1 LIHRRCP
8 DGDGLVVKQL
18 KWPTPSLTG
27 FIDWDFV
34 VRPYSLVDA
43 KMRIFQTGPL
53 AIALSVLTG
62 AASASVFQNHTYDYI
77 VVGGGPSGIISA
89 EKFAQAGKKVLLL
102 ERGVGPTV
110 ATGNNETLTWDH
122 SLTPIDLPGLS
133 ANIGAL
139 EVWNQYM
146 CTDTAGNAACVLGGG
161 VTVNYMVFVHP
172 PARDFDDKWP
182 EGWKWKDVESAA
194 DRLYKRNPGTTL
206 PSADGKRY
214 DQGLYDVLSKF
225 FSGLGWKS
233 VDMIAEPNEKHKIY
247 SYPSWNVQDQ
257 MRAGPVRT
265 YLPAAAKLDN
275 FHLALRTK
283 VIRLVRSGSQV
294 TGVEVQTASGRSQII
309 TVAPHGRVVLA
320 AGALSTPRL
329 LWNSGIG
336 GKAQIETAKKSGVPV
351 PPKSQWID
359 LPVGVGLKDHP
370 IFPITFNT
378 NASFG
383 LVDYEGVL
391 NGTDS
396 RDISLYRK
404 HSGVLTQGKHRL
416 IFFTSEEI
424 DGHTQYYQG
433 SCAPTDEGV
442 VTMTTYLT
450 HGLTSSGVLGLDAS
464 GNTVIEKSPY
474 LQTAADRKAARTFIQ
489 KMVRDITAPSTGF
502 ELETHT
508 NVSAILKAQTPGTHY
523 VSSAK
528 MGSDDGRKNG
538 TSVVDTN
545 TKVYGVD
552 NLVCDTK

>member
-1 LIHRRCP
+1 
-8 DGDGLVVKQL
+8 
-18 KWPTPSLTG
+18 
-27 FIDWDFV
+27 
-34 VRPYSLVDA
+34 
-43 KMRIFQTGPL
+43 MRIFQAGPL
-53 AIALSVLTG
+53 AIALSVFTG
-62 AASASVFQNHTYDYI
+62 IASASVFQNHTYDYI

-89 EKFAQAGKKVLLL
+89 EKFAKAGKKVLLL

-139 EVWNQYM
+139 DVWNQYM

-182 EGWKWKDVESAA
+182 KGWKWKDVESAA
-194 DRLYKRNPGTTL
+194 DRLYQRNPGTTL

-214 DQGLYDVLSKF
+214 DQSLYAVLSKF
-225 FSGLGWKS
+225 LGGLGWKS
-233 VDMIAEPNEKHKIY
+233 VDMIEQPNEKHQIY

-265 YLPAAAKLDN
+265 YLPDAVKLDN

-283 VIRLVRSGSQV
+283 VIRLVRSGGHV
-294 TGVEVQTASGRSQII
+294 TGVEIQTASGRSAVIS
-309 TVAPHGRVVLA
+309 VAPHGRVVLA

-336 GKAQIETAKKSGVPV
+336 GKTQIETAKKSGVAV
-351 PPKSQWID
+351 PPKAQWID
-359 LPVGVGLKDHP
+359 LPVGVGLMDHP

-383 LVDYEGVL
+383 LAGYEGIL
-391 NGTDS
+391 NGSDS

-404 HSGVLTQGKHRL
+404 DSGVLTQGKHRL

-442 VTMTTYLT
+442 VTITAYMT
-450 HGLTSSGVLGLDAS
+450 HGLTSTGVLGLDAS

-489 KMVRDITAPSTGF
+489 KMVKDITAPSTGF
-502 ELETHT
+502 ELETNT
-508 NVSAILKAQTPGTHY
+508 NVSAIIKAQTPGTHY
-523 VSSAK
+523 TSTAK
-528 MGSDDGRKNG
+528 MGTDDGRKNG

-552 NLVCDTK
+552 NLFIVDASIHPDLPTGNIQAAVMVVAEAAAAKILAN

>member
-1 LIHRRCP
+1 
-8 DGDGLVVKQL
+8 
-18 KWPTPSLTG
+18 
-27 FIDWDFV
+27 
-34 VRPYSLVDA
+34 
-43 KMRIFQTGPL
+43 MRIFQAGPL
-53 AIALSVLTG
+53 AIALSVFTG
-62 AASASVFQNHTYDYI
+62 IASASVFQNHTYDYI

-89 EKFAQAGKKVLLL
+89 EKFAKAGKKVLLL

-139 EVWNQYM
+139 DVWNQYM

-182 EGWKWKDVESAA
+182 QGWKWKDVESAA

-214 DQGLYDVLSKF
+214 DQSLYAVLSKF
-225 FSGLGWKS
+225 LGGLGWKS
-233 VDMIAEPNEKHKIY
+233 VDMIEQPDEKHQIY

-265 YLPAAAKLDN
+265 YLPDAVKLDN

-283 VIRLVRSGSQV
+283 VIRLVRSGGHV
-294 TGVEVQTASGRSQII
+294 TGVEIQTASGRSAVIS
-309 TVAPHGRVVLA
+309 VAPHGRVVLA

-336 GKAQIETAKKSGVPV
+336 GKTQIETAKKSGVAV
-351 PPKSQWID
+351 PPKAQWID
-359 LPVGVGLKDHP
+359 LPVGVGLMDHP

-383 LVDYEGVL
+383 LAGYEGIL
-391 NGTDS
+391 NGCDS

-404 HSGVLTQGKHRL
+404 DSGVLTQGKHRL

-442 VTMTTYLT
+442 VTITAYMT
-450 HGLTSSGVLGLDAS
+450 HGLTSTGVLGLDAS
-464 GNTVIEKSPY
+464 GKTVIEKSPY
-474 LQTAADRKAARTFIQ
+474 LQTAADRTAARTFIQ
-489 KMVRDITAPSTGF
+489 KMVKDITAPSTGF
-502 ELETHT
+502 ELETNT
-508 NVSAILKAQTPGTHY
+508 NVSAIIKAQTPGTHY
-523 VSSAK
+523 TSTAK
-528 MGSDDGRKNG
+528 MGTDDGRTNG

-552 NLVCDTK
+552 NLFIVDASIHPDLPTGNIQAAVMVVAEAAAAKILAN

>member
-1 LIHRRCP
+1 M
-8 DGDGLVVKQL
+8 K
-18 KWPTPSLTG
+18 
-27 FIDWDFV
+27 
-34 VRPYSLVDA
+34 
-43 KMRIFQTGPL
+43 IFQAGPL
-53 AIALSVLTG
+53 AIALSVFTG
-62 AASASVFQNHTYDYI
+62 LASASVFQNHTYDYI

-89 EKFAQAGKKVLLL
+89 EKFAKAGKKVLLL

-122 SLTPIDLPGLS
+122 SLTPIDLPGMS

-139 EVWNQYM
+139 DVWNQYM

-182 EGWKWKDVESAA
+182 KGWKWKDVESAA

-214 DQGLYDVLSKF
+214 DQRLYAVLSKF
-225 FSGLGWKS
+225 LGGLGWKS
-233 VDMIAEPNEKHKIY
+233 VDMIEQPNEKHQIY

-257 MRAGPVRT
+257 KRAGPVRT
-265 YLPAAAKLDN
+265 YLPDAVKLDN

-283 VIRLVRSGSQV
+283 VIRLVRSGGHV
-294 TGVEVQTASGRSQII
+294 TGVEIQTASGRSEVIS
-309 TVAPHGRVVLA
+309 VAPHGRVVLA

-336 GKAQIETAKKSGVPV
+336 GKTQIETAKKSGVAV
-351 PPKSQWID
+351 PPKAQWID
-359 LPVGVGLKDHP
+359 LPVGVGLMDHP

-391 NGTDS
+391 NGSDS

-404 HSGVLTQGKHRL
+404 DSGVLTQGKHRL

-442 VTMTTYLT
+442 VTITAYMT
-450 HGLTSSGVLGLDAS
+450 HGLTSTGVLGLDAS
-464 GNTVIEKSPY
+464 GKTVIEKSPY

-489 KMVRDITAPSTGF
+489 KMVKDITAPSTGF
-502 ELETHT
+502 ELETNT
-508 NVSAILKAQTPGTHY
+508 NVSAIIKAQTPGTHY
-523 VSSAK
+523 TSTAK
-528 MGSDDGRKNG
+528 MGTDDGRKNG

-552 NLVCDTK
+552 NLFIVDASIHPDLPTGNIQAAVMVVAEAAAAKILSN

>member
-1 LIHRRCP
+1 M
-8 DGDGLVVKQL
+8 K
-18 KWPTPSLTG
+18 
-27 FIDWDFV
+27 
-34 VRPYSLVDA
+34 
-43 KMRIFQTGPL
+43 IFQAGPL
-53 AIALSVLTG
+53 AIALSVFTG
-62 AASASVFQNHTYDYI
+62 LASASVFQNHTYDYI

-89 EKFAQAGKKVLLL
+89 EKFAKAGKKVLLL

-122 SLTPIDLPGLS
+122 SLTPIDLPGMS

-139 EVWNQYM
+139 DVWNQYM

-182 EGWKWKDVESAA
+182 KGWKWKDVESAA

-214 DQGLYDVLSKF
+214 DQRLYAVLSKF
-225 FSGLGWKS
+225 LGGLGWKS
-233 VDMIAEPNEKHKIY
+233 VDMIEQPNEKHQIY

-257 MRAGPVRT
+257 KRAGPVRT
-265 YLPAAAKLDN
+265 YLPDAVKLDN

-283 VIRLVRSGSQV
+283 VIRLVRSGGHV
-294 TGVEVQTASGRSQII
+294 TGVEIQTASGRSEVIS
-309 TVAPHGRVVLA
+309 VAPHGRVVLA

-336 GKAQIETAKKSGVPV
+336 GKTQIETAKKSGVAV
-351 PPKSQWID
+351 PPKAQWID
-359 LPVGVGLKDHP
+359 LPVGVGLMDHP

-383 LVDYEGVL
+383 LVNYEGVL
-391 NGTDS
+391 NGSDS

-404 HSGVLTQGKHRL
+404 DSGVLTQGKHRL

-442 VTMTTYLT
+442 VTITAYMT
-450 HGLTSSGVLGLDAS
+450 HGLTSTGVLGLDAS
-464 GNTVIEKSPY
+464 GKTVIEKSPY

-489 KMVRDITAPSTGF
+489 KMVKDITAPSTGF
-502 ELETHT
+502 ELETNT
-508 NVSAILKAQTPGTHY
+508 NVSAIIKAQTPGTHY
-523 VSSAK
+523 TSTAK
-528 MGSDDGRKNG
+528 MGTDDGRKNG

-552 NLVCDTK
+552 NLFIVDASIHPDLPTGNIQAAVMVVAEAAAAKILSN

>member
-1 LIHRRCP
+1 
-8 DGDGLVVKQL
+8 
-18 KWPTPSLTG
+18 
-27 FIDWDFV
+27 
-34 VRPYSLVDA
+34 
-43 KMRIFQTGPL
+43 MRIFQAGPL
-53 AIALSVLTG
+53 AIALSVFTG
-62 AASASVFQNHTYDYI
+62 IASASVFQNHTYDYI

-89 EKFAQAGKKVLLL
+89 EKFAKAGKKVLLL

-139 EVWNQYM
+139 DVWNQYM

-182 EGWKWKDVESAA
+182 QGWKWKDVESAA

-214 DQGLYDVLSKF
+214 DQSLYAVLSKF
-225 FSGLGWKS
+225 FGGLGWKS
-233 VDMIAEPNEKHKIY
+233 VDMIEQPDEKHQIY

-265 YLPAAAKLDN
+265 YLPDAVKLDN

-283 VIRLVRSGSQV
+283 VIRLVRSGGHV
-294 TGVEVQTASGRSQII
+294 TGVEIQTASGRSAVIS
-309 TVAPHGRVVLA
+309 VAPHGRVVLA

-336 GKAQIETAKKSGVPV
+336 GKTQIETAKNSGVAV
-351 PPKSQWID
+351 PPKAQWID
-359 LPVGVGLKDHP
+359 LPVGVGLMDHP

-383 LVDYEGVL
+383 LAGYEGIL
-391 NGTDS
+391 NGSDS

-404 HSGVLTQGKHRL
+404 DSGILTQGKHRL

-442 VTMTTYLT
+442 VTITAYMT
-450 HGLTSSGVLGLDAS
+450 HGLTSTGVLGLDAS
-464 GNTVIEKSPY
+464 GKTVIEKSPY
-474 LQTAADRKAARTFIQ
+474 LQTAADRTAARTFIQ
-489 KMVRDITAPSTGF
+489 KMVKDITAPSTGF
-502 ELETHT
+502 ELETNT
-508 NVSAILKAQTPGTHY
+508 NVSAIIKAQTPGTHY
-523 VSSAK
+523 TSTAK
-528 MGSDDGRKNG
+528 MGTDDGRTNG

-552 NLVCDTK
+552 NLFIVDASIHPDLPTGNIQAAVMVVAEAAAAKILAN

>member
-1 LIHRRCP
+1 M
-8 DGDGLVVKQL
+8 K
-18 KWPTPSLTG
+18 
-27 FIDWDFV
+27 
-34 VRPYSLVDA
+34 
-43 KMRIFQTGPL
+43 IFQAGPL
-53 AIALSVLTG
+53 AIALSVFTG
-62 AASASVFQNHTYDYI
+62 LASASASASVFQNHTYDYI

-89 EKFAQAGKKVLLL
+89 EKFAKAGKKVLLL

-110 ATGNNETLTWDH
+110 ATGNNETLTWDD

-139 EVWNQYM
+139 DVWNQYM

-182 EGWKWKDVESAA
+182 KGWKWKDVESAA

-214 DQGLYDVLSKF
+214 DQSLYAVLSKF
-225 FSGLGWKS
+225 FGGLGWKS
-233 VDMIAEPNEKHKIY
+233 VDMIEQPDEKHQIY

-265 YLPAAAKLDN
+265 YLPDAVKLDN

-283 VIRLVRSGSQV
+283 VIRLVRSGGHV
-294 TGVEVQTASGRSQII
+294 TGVEIQTASGRSEVIS
-309 TVAPHGRVVLA
+309 VAPHGRVVLA

-336 GKAQIETAKKSGVPV
+336 GKTQIETARKSGVSV
-351 PPKSQWID
+351 PPKAQWID
-359 LPVGVGLKDHP
+359 LPVGVGLMDHP
-370 IFPITFNT
+370 IFPITFST

-391 NGTDS
+391 NGSDS

-404 HSGVLTQGKHRL
+404 DSGVLTQGKHRV

-442 VTMTTYLT
+442 VTITAYMT
-450 HGLTSSGVLGLDAS
+450 HGLTSTGVLGLDAS
-464 GNTVIEKSPY
+464 GKTVIEKSPY
-474 LQTAADRKAARTFIQ
+474 LQTAADRKAARTFVQ
-489 KMVRDITAPSTGF
+489 KMVKDITAPSTGF
-502 ELETHT
+502 KLETNT
-508 NVSAILKAQTPGTHY
+508 NVSAIIKAQTPGTHY
-523 VSSAK
+523 TSTAK
-528 MGSDDGRKNG
+528 MGTDDGRKNG

-552 NLVCDTK
+552 NLFIVDASIHPDLPTGNIQAAVMVVAEAAAAKILSN

>member
-1 LIHRRCP
+1 M
-8 DGDGLVVKQL
+8 K
-18 KWPTPSLTG
+18 
-27 FIDWDFV
+27 
-34 VRPYSLVDA
+34 
-43 KMRIFQTGPL
+43 IFQAGPL
-53 AIALSVLTG
+53 AIALSVFTG
-62 AASASVFQNHTYDYI
+62 LASASVFQNHTYDYI

-89 EKFAQAGKKVLLL
+89 EKFAKAGKKVLLL

-110 ATGNNETLTWDH
+110 ATGNNETLTWDD

-139 EVWNQYM
+139 DVWNQYM

-182 EGWKWKDVESAA
+182 KGWKWKDVESAA

-214 DQGLYDVLSKF
+214 DQSLYAVLSKF
-225 FSGLGWKS
+225 FGGLGWKS
-233 VDMIAEPNEKHKIY
+233 VDMIEQPDEKHQIY

-265 YLPAAAKLDN
+265 YLPDAVKLDN

-283 VIRLVRSGSQV
+283 VIRLVRSGGHV
-294 TGVEVQTASGRSQII
+294 TGVEIQTASGRSEVIS
-309 TVAPHGRVVLA
+309 VAPHGRVVLA

-336 GKAQIETAKKSGVPV
+336 GKTQIEIAKKSGVSV
-351 PPKSQWID
+351 PPKAQWID
-359 LPVGVGLKDHP
+359 LPVGVGLMDHP
-370 IFPITFNT
+370 IFPITFST

-391 NGTDS
+391 NGSDS

-404 HSGVLTQGKHRL
+404 DSGVLTQGKHRV

-442 VTMTTYLT
+442 VTITAYMT
-450 HGLTSSGVLGLDAS
+450 HGLTSTGVLGLDTS
-464 GNTVIEKSPY
+464 GKTVIEKSPY
-474 LQTAADRKAARTFIQ
+474 LQTAADRKAARTFVQ
-489 KMVRDITAPSTGF
+489 KMVKDITAPSTGF
-502 ELETHT
+502 ELETNT
-508 NVSAILKAQTPGTHY
+508 NVSAIIKAQTPGTHY
-523 VSSAK
+523 TSTAK
-528 MGSDDGRKNG
+528 MGTDDGRKNG

-552 NLVCDTK
+552 NLFIVDASIHPDLPTGNIQAAVMVVAEAAAAKILSN